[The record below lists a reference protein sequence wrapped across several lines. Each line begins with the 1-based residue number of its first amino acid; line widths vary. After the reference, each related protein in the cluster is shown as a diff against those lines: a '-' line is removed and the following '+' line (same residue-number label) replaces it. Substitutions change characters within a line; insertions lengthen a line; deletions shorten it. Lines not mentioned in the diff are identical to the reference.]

1 MTTTIQ
7 RSDKVVFNLF
17 SIVQDAARQWANC
30 VALVQ
35 DERIFTYEKLYQS
48 ICQLAD
54 ELVAVGVARGDKV
67 GVIFPRSI
75 EYILSCF
82 AVLKTGAIAVPISA
96 ALKAHEIA
104 AATAAVDI
112 DALCCHENLS
122 STLAG
127 SGVVGTQSLHRSHSQ
142 PSMALTR
149 IARSAQDPIMR
160 ERLLAANTAYICF
173 SSGTTSVAKGIVLS
187 HEALYERANRRV
199 DAPKTT
205 PESSILWLR
214 AFDRF
219 VPNQIVAA
227 FMLGAK
233 IVIGN
238 SLDRRTLPRLIEQQG
253 VNQVWAVPSFYRTLL
268 QDSVPAADYE
278 AVPYF
283 LSSGAPLP
291 VEVSQAFYDKFHREI
306 QQNYSSAECS
316 PIFINASTDPKK
328 RGAVGLPVEGRQVRL
343 RALDSDDDANAS
355 EGELLVRGSGMLSA
369 YYHPWRYPEEFL
381 LDGWLPTGDIARR
394 DEDGYYWIIGRIK
407 EIINVGGTKVFAN
420 EVEQILASHPGVEDC
435 VVFGV
440 NDQRFGE
447 VPHAKVK
454 LGGGAAASELD
465 LLRFVND
472 RVSVFKSLRKLE
484 FVDHIE
490 KTATGKPKRWL
501 YRALTLPV
509 PFFEIIS
516 AAVKSTIHG

>member
-1 MTTTIQ
+1 MQ
-7 RSDKVVFNLF
+7 RSDKVLFNLF
-17 SIVQDAARQWANC
+17 SIVEDAAGQWPNSA
-30 VALVQ
+30 ALIQ
-35 DERIFTYEKLYQS
+35 DDRVFTYEKLYQS
-48 ICQLAD
+48 ICHLAD
-54 ELVAVGVARGDKV
+54 ELIAIGVSRGDKV
-67 GVIFPRSI
+67 GVVFPRSI
-75 EYILSCF
+75 EYVLSCF
-82 AVLKTGAIAVPISA
+82 AVLKAGAIAVPISA
-96 ALKAHEIA
+96 VLKAHEIA
-104 AATAAVDI
+104 AAVAAVDI
-112 DALCCHENLS
+112 DAFCCHENLS
-122 STLAG
+122 STMAG
-127 SGVVGTQSLHRSHSQ
+127 SSIMGTNSLYRS
-142 PSMALTR
+142 PSHPSIAVTR
-149 IARSAQDPIMR
+149 IEAPAQNPLMG
-160 ERLLAANTAYICF
+160 ERLLAANAAYICF
-173 SSGTTSVAKGIVLS
+173 SSGTTSTSKGIVLS

-205 PESSILWLR
+205 AESSILWLR

-238 SLDRRTLPRLIEQQG
+238 SLDRRTLPRLIKQHG

-268 QDSVPAADYE
+268 QDSVPASDYE
-278 AVPYF
+278 SVPYF

-291 VEVSQAFYDKFHREI
+291 AQVSETFYNKFHREI
-306 QQNYSSAECS
+306 MQNYGSAECS

-328 RGAVGLPVEGRQVRL
+328 RGSVGLPVEGRQVRL
-343 RALDSDDDANAS
+343 RSLDSNSGENAS

-369 YYHPWRYPEEFL
+369 YYNPWRYPEEFL
-381 LDGWLPTGDIARR
+381 HDGWLPTGDIARR

-407 EIINVGGTKVFAN
+407 EIINVGGTKVFAS
-420 EVEQILASHPGVEDC
+420 ELEELISRHPAVEDC

-440 NDQRFGE
+440 ADPRFGE
-447 VPHAKVK
+447 VPSAKVK
-454 LGGGAAASELD
+454 LRDMSASAEND

-501 YRALTLPV
+501 YRALTLTIPL
-509 PFFEIIS
+509 FEMLLEVAES
-516 AAVKSTIHG
+516 MT